1 MQYQLIETQDQLNNF
16 VEQIKNKPILAID
29 TEFMRRRTLYPEVA
43 LIQVYDGEH
52 LALIDP
58 LAELSLFDFWQILKD
73 PNVLKV
79 LHSPSEDIEVFQ
91 KYAGFVP
98 APLFDTQFALQILG
112 EGNCMGFALMVK
124 MLLDIE
130 IDKSESRTNWLQR
143 PLTKKQLDYAAA
155 DTFHLLPCFELII
168 TKINAAN
175 LFDIVISESE
185 LIARKRAFQTP
196 DTLLYTDIKNAW
208 QLKPHELAI
217 LKELAVWRR
226 DKAIRK
232 NLALNF
238 VLKEHNMAEIAKC
251 GPRSLSALRCI
262 SGVEAIEVNRSGVE
276 ILKCIERAQDLP
288 QDSYPIVLKRLIDY
302 PSYKKVAKDIKQ
314 KISKVAKEHGIPDD
328 VMASKKQINQLI
340 SWNWKLNSAQRLT
353 FIKPDL
359 LNSWRYSYVKDVLQE
374 WDTSALKTHSSD

>member
-1 MQYQLIETQDQLNNF
+1 MQYQLIETQNQLNTF

-43 LIQVYDGEH
+43 LIQVFDGEH

-58 LAELSLFDFWQILKD
+58 LAELSLFDFWEILKD
-73 PNVLKV
+73 PSVLKV

-98 APLFDTQFALQILG
+98 SPLFDTQFALQLLG

-124 MLLDIE
+124 ELQGIE

-155 DTFHLLPCFELII
+155 DTFYLLPCFELII
-168 TKINAAN
+168 ERINAAGF
-175 LFDIVISESE
+175 FDIVINESE
-185 LIARKRAFQTP
+185 LIAKKRAFQTP
-196 DTLLYTDIKNAW
+196 DELLYKDIKNAW
-208 QLKPHELAI
+208 QLKPHELAV

-226 DKAIRK
+226 NKAIKK

-238 VLKEHNMAEIAKC
+238 VLKEHNMTEIAKR
-251 GPRSLSALRCI
+251 GPSSLNALRQI
-262 SGVEAIEVNRSGVE
+262 PGVEAIEVNRSGVD
-276 ILKCIERAQDLP
+276 IIKCIEVAKAVPDAEHP
-288 QDSYPIVLKRLIDY
+288 EVLKRLIDF
-302 PSYKKVAKDIKQ
+302 PTYKKVAKDIKQ
-314 KISKVAKEHGIPDD
+314 KITKVAKEHNIPED

-340 SWNWKLNSAQRLT
+340 SWNWKLTSKQKESH
-353 FIKPDL
+353 IKPDL
-359 LNSWRYSYVKDVLQE
+359 LSSWRYTYVKDVLKE
-374 WDTSALKTHSSD
+374 WDT

>member
-1 MQYQLIETQDQLNNF
+1 MQYQLIETQNQLNTF

-43 LIQVYDGEH
+43 LIQVFDGEH

-58 LAELSLFDFWQILKD
+58 LAELSLFDFWEILKD
-73 PNVLKV
+73 PSVLKV

-98 APLFDTQFALQILG
+98 SPLFDTQFALQLLG

-124 MLLDIE
+124 ELQGIE

-155 DTFHLLPCFELII
+155 DTFYLLPCFELII
-168 TKINAAN
+168 ERINAAGF
-175 LFDIVISESE
+175 FDIVINESE
-185 LIARKRAFQTP
+185 LIAKKRAFQTP
-196 DTLLYTDIKNAW
+196 DDLLYKDIKNAW
-208 QLKPHELAI
+208 QLKPHELAV

-226 DKAIRK
+226 NKAIKK

-238 VLKEHNMAEIAKC
+238 VLKEHNMTEIAKR
-251 GPRSLSALRCI
+251 GPASLNALRQI
-262 SGVEAIEVNRSGVE
+262 PGVEAIEVNRSGVE
-276 ILKCIERAQDLP
+276 ILKCIEQAKALP
-288 QDSYPIVLKRLIDY
+288 EEQHPAILKRLIDF

-314 KISKVAKEHGIPDD
+314 KITKVAKEHNIPED

-340 SWNWKLNSAQRLT
+340 SWNWKLTSKQKESH
-353 FIKPDL
+353 IKPDL
-359 LNSWRYSYVKDVLQE
+359 LSSWRYNYVKDALKE
-374 WDTSALKTHSSD
+374 WDV

>member
-1 MQYQLIETQDQLNNF
+1 MQFQLIETQNQLNTF

-43 LIQVYDGEH
+43 LIQVFDGEH

-58 LAELSLFDFWQILKD
+58 LAELSLFDFWEILKD
-73 PNVLKV
+73 PSVLKV

-98 APLFDTQFALQILG
+98 SPLFDTQFALQLLG

-124 MLLDIE
+124 ELQGIE

-155 DTFHLLPCFELII
+155 DTFYLLPCFELII
-168 TKINAAN
+168 ERINAAGF
-175 LFDIVISESE
+175 FDIVINESE
-185 LIARKRAFQTP
+185 LIAKKRAFQTP
-196 DTLLYTDIKNAW
+196 DDLLYKDIKNAW
-208 QLKPHELAI
+208 QLKPHELAV

-226 DKAIRK
+226 NKAIKK

-238 VLKEHNMAEIAKC
+238 VLKEHNMTEIAKR
-251 GPRSLSALRCI
+251 GPSSLNALRQI
-262 SGVEAIEVNRSGVE
+262 PGVEAIEVNRSGVD
-276 ILKCIERAQDLP
+276 IIKCIEVAKAVPDAEHP
-288 QDSYPIVLKRLIDY
+288 DVLKRLIDF
-302 PSYKKVAKDIKQ
+302 PTYKKVAKDIKQ
-314 KISKVAKEHGIPDD
+314 KITKVAKEHNIPED

-340 SWNWKLNSAQRLT
+340 SWNWKLTSKQKESH
-353 FIKPDL
+353 IKPDL
-359 LNSWRYSYVKDVLQE
+359 LSSWRYTYVKDALKE
-374 WDTSALKTHSSD
+374 WDT

>member
-1 MQYQLIETQDQLNNF
+1 MQYQLIETQNQLNTF
-16 VEQIKNKPILAID
+16 VEQIRNKPILAID

-58 LAELSLFDFWQILKD
+58 LAELSLLEFWQILKV
-73 PNVLKV
+73 PSVLKV

-98 APLFDTQFALQILG
+98 APLFDTQFALQLLG

-124 MLLDIE
+124 ELLGIE

-168 TKINAAN
+168 ERINKAE
-175 LFDIVISESE
+175 LFDIVINESE
-185 LIARKRAFQTP
+185 LIANKRAFQTP
-196 DTLLYTDIKNAW
+196 DELLYKDIKNAW
-208 QLKPHELAI
+208 QLKPHELAV

-226 DKAIRK
+226 NKAIRK

-238 VLKEHNMAEIAKC
+238 VLKEHNMTEIAKR
-251 GPRSLSALRCI
+251 GPSSLNTLRQI
-262 SGVEAIEVNRSGVE
+262 PGVESMEVNRSGVE
-276 ILKCIERAQDLP
+276 ILKCIEKAKALP
-288 QDSYPIVLKRLIDY
+288 VDQHPPVLKRLIDF
-302 PSYKKVAKDIKQ
+302 PAYKKVAKDIKQ
-314 KISKVAKEHGIPDD
+314 KITKIAKEQGIPED

-340 SWNWKLNSAQRLT
+340 SWNWKLTNDQKVNH
-353 FIKPDL
+353 IKPDL
-359 LNSWRYSYVKDVLQE
+359 LNSWRYSFVKDVLKE
-374 WDTSALKTHSSD
+374 WDN

>member
-1 MQYQLIETQDQLNNF
+1 MQYQLIETQNQLNTF

-43 LIQVYDGEH
+43 LIQVFDGEH

-58 LAELSLFDFWQILKD
+58 LAELSLFDFWEILKD
-73 PNVLKV
+73 PSVLKV

-98 APLFDTQFALQILG
+98 SPLFDTQFALQLLG

-124 MLLDIE
+124 ELQGIE

-155 DTFHLLPCFELII
+155 DTFYLLPCFELII
-168 TKINAAN
+168 ERINAAGF
-175 LFDIVISESE
+175 FDIVINESE
-185 LIARKRAFQTP
+185 LIAKKRAFQTP
-196 DTLLYTDIKNAW
+196 DELLYKDIKNAW
-208 QLKPHELAI
+208 QLKPHELAV

-226 DKAIRK
+226 NKAIKK

-238 VLKEHNMAEIAKC
+238 VLKEHNMTEIAKR
-251 GPRSLSALRCI
+251 GPSSLNALRQI
-262 SGVEAIEVNRSGVE
+262 PGVEAIEVNRSGVD
-276 ILKCIERAQDLP
+276 IIKCIEVAKAVPDAEHP
-288 QDSYPIVLKRLIDY
+288 EVLKRLIDF
-302 PSYKKVAKDIKQ
+302 PTYKKVAKDIKQ
-314 KISKVAKEHGIPDD
+314 KITKVAKEHNIPED

-340 SWNWKLNSAQRLT
+340 SWNWKLTSKQKESH
-353 FIKPDL
+353 IKPDL
-359 LNSWRYSYVKDVLQE
+359 LSSWRYNYVKDALKE
-374 WDTSALKTHSSD
+374 WDT

>member
-1 MQYQLIETQDQLNNF
+1 MQYKLIETQNQLNTF
-16 VEQIKNKPILAID
+16 VEQIRNKPILAID

-58 LAELSLFDFWQILKD
+58 LAELSLFEFWQILKD
-73 PNVLKV
+73 PSVLKV

-98 APLFDTQFALQILG
+98 APLFDTQFALQLLG

-124 MLLDIE
+124 ELLGIE

-155 DTFHLLPCFELII
+155 DTFHLLPCFGLII
-168 TKINAAN
+168 ERINKAE
-175 LFDIVISESE
+175 LFDIVINESE
-185 LIARKRAFQTP
+185 LIANKRAFQTP
-196 DTLLYTDIKNAW
+196 DELLYKDIKNAW
-208 QLKPHELAI
+208 QLKPHELAV

-226 DKAIRK
+226 NKAIRK

-238 VLKEHNMAEIAKC
+238 VLKEHNMTEIAKR
-251 GPRSLSALRCI
+251 GPSSLNTLRQI
-262 SGVEAIEVNRSGVE
+262 PGVESMEVNRSGVE
-276 ILKCIERAQDLP
+276 ILKCIEKAKALP
-288 QDSYPIVLKRLIDY
+288 VDQHPPVLKRLIDF
-302 PSYKKVAKDIKQ
+302 PAYKKVAKDIKQ
-314 KISKVAKEHGIPDD
+314 KITKVAKEQGIPED

-340 SWNWKLNSAQRLT
+340 SWNWKLTNDQKVNH
-353 FIKPDL
+353 IKPDL
-359 LNSWRYSYVKDVLQE
+359 LNSWRYSFVKDVLKE
-374 WDTSALKTHSSD
+374 WDN

>member
-1 MQYQLIETQDQLNNF
+1 MQYQLIETQNQLNTF
-16 VEQIKNKPILAID
+16 VEQIKSKPILAID

-43 LIQVYDGEH
+43 LIQVFDGEH

-58 LAELSLFDFWQILKD
+58 LAELSLFDFWEILKD
-73 PNVLKV
+73 PAVLKV

-98 APLFDTQFALQILG
+98 APLFDTQFALQLLG

-124 MLLDIE
+124 ELLGIE

-168 TKINAAN
+168 ERINEAD
-175 LFDIVISESE
+175 LFDIVINESE
-185 LIARKRAFQTP
+185 LIANKRAFQTP
-196 DTLLYTDIKNAW
+196 DDLLYKDIKNAW
-208 QLKPHELAI
+208 QLKPHELAV

-226 DKAIRK
+226 NKAIRK

-238 VLKEHNMAEIAKC
+238 VLKEHNMTEIAKR
-251 GPRSLSALRCI
+251 GPSSLNSLRQI
-262 SGVEAIEVNRSGVE
+262 PGVESMEVNRSGVE
-276 ILKCIERAQDLP
+276 ILKCIETAKAMPEELHP
-288 QDSYPIVLKRLIDY
+288 PVLKRLIDF

-314 KISKVAKEHGIPDD
+314 KVTKVAKEHNIPED
-328 VMASKKQINQLI
+328 VMASKKQVNQLI
-340 SWNWKLNSAQRLT
+340 SWNWKLTNEQKQKH
-353 FIKPDL
+353 IKPDL
-359 LNSWRYSYVKDVLQE
+359 LSSWRYSYIKETLKE
-374 WDTSALKTHSSD
+374 WDK